1 MGETPSE
8 SEKIQIEKYT
18 LAIEELLDK
27 GIAPYLKVWKSS
39 SSYSYSPEKG
49 LIVAKGRLLIGELS
63 EKEKRETEA
72 FWTNF
77 ILWLEEKFEPI
88 Y

>member
-1 MGETPSE
+1 
-8 SEKIQIEKYT
+8 

-27 GIAPYLKVWKSS
+27 GIAPYLKVLKSS

-49 LIVAKGRLLIGELS
+49 LTVAKGRISIGQLS

-77 ILWLEEKFEPI
+77 KLWLEEKFGP
-88 Y
+88 YYPPY